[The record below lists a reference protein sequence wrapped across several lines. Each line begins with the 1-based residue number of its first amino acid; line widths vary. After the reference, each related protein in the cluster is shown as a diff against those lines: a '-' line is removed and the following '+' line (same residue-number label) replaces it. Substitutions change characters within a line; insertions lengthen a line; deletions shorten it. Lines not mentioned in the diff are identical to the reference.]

1 MPAFGHI
8 ADGVTLFCII
18 AVVVAVFRNFK
29 TTREQDREF
38 RERRSPVA
46 TVSMSVFAV
55 LLYLTIRLRWTMLP
69 LEQTPL
75 VLSVRSLG
83 LVLMVYGAYF
93 NILGRRHLKKNWAD
107 HVRIYQDQQLV
118 TDGPYRIVRHSLY
131 ASLIWMFYGASIAYL
146 NPLAAV
152 ENTLIFLPAMTW
164 RARLEETALT
174 ERFGQQYTDYMLHTG
189 RFFPRLRSL
198 FGNAD
203 HV

>member
-1 MPAFGHI
+1 MPVFGYI
-8 ADGVTLFCII
+8 ADAVTLACII
-18 AVVVAVFRNFK
+18 AVVVAVVRNFSGA
-29 TTREQDREF
+29 REQNREF

-46 TVSMSVFAV
+46 TASMSAFAV
-55 LLYLTIRLRWTMLP
+55 LLYLTIRLNWTMIP
-69 LEQTPL
+69 LEETPL
-75 VLSVRSLG
+75 VLSARSLG
-83 LVLMVYGAYF
+83 LVLMIYGAYF
-93 NILGRRHLKKNWAD
+93 NILGRRHLKQNWAD

-118 TDGPYRIVRHSLY
+118 TDGPYRLVRHPLY

-174 ERFGQQYTDYMLHTG
+174 ERFGEEYTHYKKQTG

-198 FGNAD
+198 FGKAD